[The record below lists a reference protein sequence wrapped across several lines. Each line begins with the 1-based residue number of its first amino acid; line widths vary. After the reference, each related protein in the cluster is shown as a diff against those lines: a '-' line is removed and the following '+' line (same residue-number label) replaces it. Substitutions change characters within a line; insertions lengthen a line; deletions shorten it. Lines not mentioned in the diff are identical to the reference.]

1 MSKKIVLRL
10 WALAALTALAALV
23 VAGCGS
29 SGSSS
34 SSTASSETG
43 SGGET
48 SEPAESEGS
57 GEAPKAAVLY
67 HTLTDFTTPQIAA
80 EKKVIE
86 AAGGSMQD
94 FNADFDPQKQLTQ
107 CQDAIT
113 SQRYNVIIMAAA
125 DSPSAVPCAEQA
137 KAAGIPVIAVNNPI
151 GPSRTEVPP
160 QIEAVLGSAVI
171 SPPDDAKYSFEIA
184 EKACKGIAHC
194 KWAIEMGEGSAPLD
208 STRTKEL
215 EEDAKASSNIE
226 VVQVTEAGYDPGKTA
241 ELVPQVLSANPELNV
256 YSFESDTNALAA
268 VPAVKE
274 AGLTEQVK
282 LVGDGASVAGIKGV
296 ENGSLFGTVASF
308 PVSMGEEAGRM
319 AVEAVQKGSV
329 ENNAVNMFELGEPLT
344 IYKADAAS
352 FKPQWGEG

>member
-10 WALAALTALAALV
+10 WAPLLLVALIVLV

-29 SGSSS
+29 SSSSSS
-34 SSTASSETG
+34 SSTASSESSSSGESG
-43 SGGET
+43 S
-48 SEPAESEGS
+48 SEAS

-86 AAGGSMQD
+86 AAGGTIQD
-94 FNADFDPQKQLTQ
+94 FNANFDPQKQLTQ

-113 SQRYNVIIMAAA
+113 SQRYNVIIIAAA

-137 KAAGIPVIAVNNPI
+137 KAAGIPVIAVNNPV
-151 GPSRTEVPP
+151 GPSRTEVAP
-160 QIEAVLGSAVI
+160 QLEAVLGSSVI

-215 EEDAKASSNIE
+215 EEDAEKSSNIE
-226 VVQVTEAGYDPGKTA
+226 IVQVTEAGYDPGKTA
-241 ELVPQVLSANPELNV
+241 ELVPQVLSANPELDV

-274 AGLTEQVK
+274 AGLTSQVK
-282 LVGDGASVAGIKGV
+282 LIGDGASVAGIEGV
-296 ENGSLFGTVASF
+296 KNGSLFGTVASF
-308 PVSMGEEAGRM
+308 PVSMGEEAARM
-319 AVEAVQKGSV
+319 AVEAVQKGAV

-344 IYKADAAS
+344 IYKDNAAG
-352 FKPQWGEG
+352 FEPQWGEG